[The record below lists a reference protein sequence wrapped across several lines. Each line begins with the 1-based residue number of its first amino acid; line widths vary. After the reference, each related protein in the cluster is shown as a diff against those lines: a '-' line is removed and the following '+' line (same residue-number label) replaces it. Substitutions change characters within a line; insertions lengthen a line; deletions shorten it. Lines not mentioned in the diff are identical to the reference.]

1 MNKIFFAAVQ
11 RGMRTAA
18 IAAAAAL
25 ALVAML
31 AAPLHAQTRSDPP
44 LPGEYRVV
52 NGKVDRGTYTGWR
65 LFHYACYG
73 CHGVGGVGTDIAPN
87 LVERIK
93 TMTPRAFA
101 TKVLTSYR
109 IAQPAS
115 EGTGNAS
122 NAEAGTAEREAMIED
137 VLRQQRNSRVQ
148 IIMPAWNEDPDV
160 NPHVLDLFAYLTARA
175 DGKIG
180 PGKPQ
185 LIGSK
190 KRRP

>member
-18 IAAAAAL
+18 MTAAAAL

-44 LPGEYRVV
+44 PPGEYRVV